1 MPSTG
6 VDGSKGSCLG
16 LRNDAT
22 VSCAPLP
29 RACLPLVAV
38 LSLAGTG
45 LARAEGATVP
55 NPGQPSL
62 AACPFPDTSRPELW
76 HGEHTWQALQRHG
89 YVIGH
94 IDIVVDDVF
103 DLSNPKEDT
112 WYGRAADALHIKT
125 HTKAVAEQLLIAPG
139 QVVDARR
146 IYESERKLR
155 ALSYLRFADI
165 IPVAC
170 TASTVD
176 VAAHVKDAWSLKF
189 DLSFNHVG
197 GQSNLGASFE
207 DVNFLGTGKT
217 LMVGHKSDVQRSSN
231 QVSYQDPALAGSRW
245 TLATTYAH
253 LSDGFTR
260 SVDVG
265 QPFYEDQAPWSLFVH
280 YLDQQQN
287 LNFYQ
292 DSAVAWRA
300 ADITQKTELDWMHLL
315 YWDGQAGMRAG
326 LAYIDED
333 IRYGNLQSLPPQQT
347 LVRPTLTPRRFSGA
361 GGTYEYY
368 QDNYGTFTNI
378 ALMGRTEDYNVG
390 WDDKVE
396 LGYFSEMLGSR
407 VPAWFYD
414 FSSSY
419 GSEPWDESLFLS
431 SAELRGRH
439 HQQREQGLD
448 GQMLFTL
455 YNQKLPHQTLVLHG
469 ELGYSLRP
477 DPEDLQYLGG
487 LQGMPG
493 YPNFFLI
500 GDRRWQGNISDR
512 INTNVYVLNI
522 FQLGFAVY
530 ADAGQIR
537 QLGDAGWSRT
547 LADAG
552 IALRLGDVRSAYGG
566 VIYITYAWPLVKLQP
581 GATSRQFVVGNII
594 NF

>member
-1 MPSTG
+1 MRP
-6 VDGSKGSCLG
+6 
-16 LRNDAT
+16 RNDAT
-22 VSCAPLP
+22 VCHTPLK
-29 RACLPLVAV
+29 RACLPLLAI
-38 LSLAGTG
+38 LSLAVCG
-45 LARAEGATVP
+45 LARADDSPLAPNLTSCPAPEGKRA
-55 NPGQPSL
+55 
-62 AACPFPDTSRPELW
+62 ELW
-76 HGEHTWQALQRHG
+76 HGEHVWRALQRHG
-89 YVIGH
+89 YVIGQV
-94 IDIVVDDVF
+94 DIVVDDVF
-103 DLSNPKEDT
+103 DLNNPKEDT

-125 HTKAVAEQLLIAPG
+125 HAKAVQEQLLIAPG
-139 QVVDARR
+139 QHVDARR

-165 IPVAC
+165 VPVNC
-170 TASTVD
+170 TGSTVD

-197 GQSNLGASFE
+197 GQSSVGASFE

-217 LMVGHKSDVQRSSN
+217 LMVGHQSTVQRSSN
-231 QVSYQDPALAGSRW
+231 QVSYQDPALLGSHW
-245 TLATTYAH
+245 TLAATYAH

-265 QPFYEDQAPWSLFVH
+265 QPFYEDQAPWSLFIH

-292 DSAVAWRA
+292 DAVVAWRA
-300 ADITQKTELDWMHLL
+300 ADITQKTELDWTHLL
-315 YWDGQAGMRAG
+315 YWDGAAGMRAG
-326 LAYIDED
+326 FAYIDED
-333 IRYGNLQSLPPQQT
+333 IRYGALQQFPPEA
-347 LVRPTLTPRRFSGA
+347 LVRPTVIPRRFSGA

-368 QDNYGTFTNI
+368 EDNYGTFTNM
-378 ALMGRTEDYNVG
+378 ALMGRTEDFNVG
-390 WDDKVE
+390 WDDKLE
-396 LGYFSEMLGSR
+396 LGYFSELLGSR

-419 GSEPWDESLFLS
+419 GSEPWSDNLFLS
-431 SAELRGRH
+431 SGELRGRH
-439 HQQREQGLD
+439 GQREEQGVD
-448 GQMLFTL
+448 GQLLFTL
-455 YNQKLPHQTLVLHG
+455 YNQQLPHQTLVLHG

-493 YPNFFLI
+493 YPNFYLL

-512 INTNVYVLNI
+512 INTNLYVFNI
-522 FQLGFAVY
+522 FELGFAVY

-547 LADAG
+547 LVDGG

-566 VIYITYAWPLVKLQP
+566 VIYVTYAWPLVKLP
-581 GATSRQFVVGNII
+581 GATQRQFVVGNII

>member
-1 MPSTG
+1 MA
-6 VDGSKGSCLG
+6 VKDYYLR

-22 VSCAPLP
+22 VSRTPIK
-29 RACLPLVAV
+29 RACLPLVGV
-38 LSLAGTG
+38 LSLAGTWAAHADDNPTQPVLVACPAPEG
-45 LARAEGATVP
+45 QRAE
-55 NPGQPSL
+55 
-62 AACPFPDTSRPELW
+62 LW
-76 HGEHTWQALQRHG
+76 RGEHVWQALQRHG

-103 DLSNPKEDT
+103 DLSNPREDT

-125 HTKAVAEQLLIAPG
+125 RSKAVEEQLLIAPG
-139 QVVDARR
+139 QAVDARR

-165 IPVAC
+165 VPVAC

-197 GQSNLGASFE
+197 GQSSLGASFE

-217 LMVGHKSDVQRSSN
+217 VMVGHKTDVQRSSN
-231 QVSYQDPALAGSRW
+231 QVSYQDPALFGSRW
-245 TLATTYAH
+245 TLAATYAH

-260 SVDVG
+260 SLDVG
-265 QPFYEDQAPWSLFVH
+265 QPFYEDQAPWSLFIH

-292 DSAVAWRA
+292 DSVVAWRA

-315 YWDGQAGMRAG
+315 YWDGEAGMRVG
-326 LAYIDED
+326 FTYLDED
-333 IRYGNLQSLPPQQT
+333 IRYGALQQFPPEA
-347 LVRPTLTPRRFSGA
+347 LVRPTLTPRRFSGV
-361 GGTYEYY
+361 GGNYEYY
-368 QDNYGTFTNI
+368 QDHYGTFTNL

-390 WDDKVE
+390 WDDNLQ
-396 LGYFSEMLGSR
+396 LGYFSELLGSR

-414 FSSSY
+414 LSSSY
-419 GSEPWDESLFLS
+419 GSQPWDDTLFLS

-439 HQQREQGLD
+439 QQRRDQGVD
-448 GQMLFTL
+448 GQMLFTF
-455 YNQKLPHQTLVLHG
+455 YNQRLAHQTFVLHG

-493 YPNFFLI
+493 YPNFYLI

-512 INTNVYVLNI
+512 INTNVYLLNI

-537 QLGDAGWSRT
+537 QFGDAGWSRT

-552 IALRLGDVRSAYGG
+552 IALRLGDIRSAYGG
-566 VIYITYAWPLVKLQP
+566 VIYITYAWPLVKLP
-581 GATSRQFVVGNII
+581 GASSRQFVVGNII